1 MNDDAVKRCISK
13 IRDRAAEI
21 DGDLDPDI
29 ANAPRVKLV
38 VVGTWRRWLL
48 ASPKHKHEH
57 GC

>member
-1 MNDDAVKRCISK
+1 MNDDAVERCISK